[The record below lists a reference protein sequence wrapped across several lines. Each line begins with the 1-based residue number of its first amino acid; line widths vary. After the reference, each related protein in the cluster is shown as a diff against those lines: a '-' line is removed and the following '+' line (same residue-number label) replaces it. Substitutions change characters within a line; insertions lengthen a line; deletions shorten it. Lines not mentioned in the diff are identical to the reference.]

1 MNILIL
7 GGAGF
12 IGTHLASALLKL
24 GHVVRIFDRP
34 STNVPS
40 HVARHPRLERVEGDI
55 LNHDE
60 VEAALDDMEFV
71 YHLVSTTLPKSSNDN
86 PEYDIET
93 NLVVSV
99 RLLEAAR
106 RRDIRR
112 IVFLSSG
119 GTVYGVPDHVPIP
132 ESHPCN
138 PISSYGIVKLAIE
151 KYLHLYRVLHGLDS
165 CTIRLSNPFGEYQR
179 IQSAQGAVGVFLH
192 RAIHRQSIEIWGDGS
207 VTRDYIYAGD
217 VAEALVRV
225 LDYQG
230 RQKTFNIGSGSGMNL
245 NEIIEQIELVL
256 GQSVS
261 RIYKPARRF
270 DVPVNVLDVGLA
282 ERELGW
288 TPRTSF
294 SEGLARTAAWITAT
308 DAQSG

>member
-12 IGTHLASALLKL
+12 IGTHLAAALLQL
-24 GHVVRIFDRP
+24 GHVVRVFDRP
-34 STNVPS
+34 STNVSPLI
-40 HVARHPRLERVEGDI
+40 ARHPRLDRVEGDI
-55 LNHDE
+55 LNSDE
-60 VEAALDDMEFV
+60 VESALDDMEFV

-106 RRDIRR
+106 RRRIRR

-119 GTVYGVPDHVPIP
+119 GTVYGVPDQVPIS

-192 RAIHRQSIEIWGDGS
+192 RAIHKQAIEIWGDGS
-207 VTRDYIYAGD
+207 VTRDYIYVGD
-217 VAEALVRV
+217 VAEALVKM

-245 NEIIEQIELVL
+245 NEIIGEIELVL
-256 GQSVS
+256 GQSVT
-261 RIYKPARRF
+261 RVYKPARRF
-270 DVPVNVLDVGLA
+270 DVPVNVLDVSLA
-282 ERELGW
+282 LRELDW
-288 TPRTSF
+288 APRTSF

-308 DAQSG
+308 DAQAG